1 MSNDEADYSAHNYNF
16 QTPYPAR
23 KSPSDG
29 QDEGHKTQRRVS
41 FGESQLPA
49 LYPNEQLPP
58 STPMKAKVTDADS
71 PYVDSPDVVELNE
84 NVMEIVFKRAKK
96 QAPFSLGST
105 LSPTCDLKS
114 LPHLIGLLLPLRFFA
129 KGWSM
134 WQKGIANN
142 SRMAECLEE
151 KRAHV
156 FNIIIDVTSHT
167 GQKALDLLD
176 EARICLQSQESDTH
190 PSVIQC
196 LLIHIWATHPK
207 SQRRDITLL
216 TLQDYLLSK
225 DDAEVRHLLHT
236 TATGQSLNLYHD
248 TNVHVDIHDFPGCK
262 RLDPTRNI
270 ETFDK
275 HWNGCYLEITVV
287 M

>member
-1 MSNDEADYSAHNYNF
+1 MKKTSLENMSNDEADDSALNYNF

-23 KSPSDG
+23 KSPSDR
-29 QDEGHKTQRRVS
+29 QDEGRQTQRRVS
-41 FGESQLPA
+41 FGESELPA
-49 LYPNEQLPP
+49 QHPKEQSPP
-58 STPMKAKVTDADS
+58 GTPTKEKAKVTDVDSPYADS
-71 PYVDSPDVVELNE
+71 PVVELNE
-84 NVMEIVFKRAKK
+84 NVMDILFKRAQK
-96 QAPFSLGST
+96 QAPFSIGSN

-114 LPHLIGLLLPLRFFA
+114 LPHLIGLLLPLKYFA
-129 KGWSM
+129 KGWSN

-156 FNIIIDVTSHT
+156 FNIIIDITSHT

-176 EARICLQSQESDTH
+176 EARICLHSQESDTH

-196 LLIHIWATHPK
+196 LLIYIWATHPK

-225 DDAEVRHLLHT
+225 DASECCLRML
-236 TATGQSLNLYHD
+236 QKFD
-248 TNVHVDIHDFPGCK
+248 TFFI
-262 RLDPTRNI
+262 RLRQVNR
-270 ETFDK
+270 
-275 HWNGCYLEITVV
+275 
-287 M
+287 